1 MGIELLTFLVSS
13 DNKLFTPSY
22 WLQKKI
28 STFVLELDFINNMP
42 NQNEV
47 VLVCIHY
54 ARITIIYLQHG
65 FLFLYHN
72 PQIPNF

>member
-1 MGIELLTFLVSS
+1 M
-13 DNKLFTPSY
+13 
-22 WLQKKI
+22 

-47 VLVCIHY
+47 VLLCIHY

-65 FLFLYHN
+65 FLAHNHLDVNRGVGMGIELLTFLVSNDNKLLTPSY
-72 PQIPNF
+72 